1 MKVAMKVAMNFAAK
15 VVNNTSLNHIA
26 VAVLAGLA
34 LVACG
39 SKPVQPA
46 WKSNAS
52 SSLTAFSDA
61 YLKGDTQAAEI
72 EFARARSE
80 MASTGRPDLVA
91 HAELYRCATR
101 AASLEYDNCPG
112 FAAVAQDA
120 TAAEH
125 AYAAY
130 LDGRWQGI
138 NGALLPEQQRA
149 VVQGKGIAGVADPL
163 SRQVAAGALMKAGR
177 MTPADIV
184 VATDTASA
192 QGWRRPLLM
201 WLGVSLKRAQAAGDS
216 AQAGHIQRRI
226 DLAGAPATR

>member
-1 MKVAMKVAMNFAAK
+1 MKNIALIALAA
-15 VVNNTSLNHIA
+15 T
-26 VAVLAGLA
+26 VLA
-34 LVACG
+34 ACG
-39 SKPVQPA
+39 SKPAQPS

-52 SSLTAFSDA
+52 SSLSAFSDA
-61 YLKGDTQAAEI
+61 YLKGDTNIAET
-72 EFARARSE
+72 EFARARRE

-120 TAAEH
+120 TAAER

-130 LDGRWQGI
+130 LDGRWQGLDPL
-138 NGALLPEQQRA
+138 LLPESQRA
-149 VVQGKGIAGVADPL
+149 MVQGKGALAAIADPL
-163 SRQVAAGALMKAGR
+163 SRMVAAGALMKAQR
-177 MTPADIV
+177 ITPADIA
-184 VATDTASA
+184 VATSTASD

-216 AQAGHIQRRI
+216 AEAARIERRI
-226 DLAGAPATR
+226 ELASMTPVM